1 MDLYLSD
8 IIVGLQNGFEGKTKV
23 GINLLKNSFYDLC
36 VKVNGGIKN
45 NPILFEGKEIILKEI
60 PYSILFGIKTLIS
73 NSCVINFNNL
83 LDDINTLKE
92 LNITLNNLYISRT
105 NNTGRKSA

>member
-45 NPILFEGKEIILKEI
+45 NPNFLKE
-60 PYSILFGIKTLIS
+60 
-73 NSCVINFNNL
+73 
-83 LDDINTLKE
+83 
-92 LNITLNNLYISRT
+92 R
-105 NNTGRKSA
+105 NNT